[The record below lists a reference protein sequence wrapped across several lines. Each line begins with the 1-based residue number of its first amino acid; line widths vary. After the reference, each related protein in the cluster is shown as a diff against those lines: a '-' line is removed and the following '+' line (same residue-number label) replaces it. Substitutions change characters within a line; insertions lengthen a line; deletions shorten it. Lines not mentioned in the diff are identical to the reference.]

1 MRIARI
7 DTSTGP
13 RTVVSRD
20 DSWCAVEDPYAEE
33 LLFTGEVFPLEGAK
47 LLCPFIPRNIIGISQ
62 NLTNNDHPLPLQAWY
77 KAVQTAAGPGDEIR
91 LRSDIGKITIEG
103 ELAVVIGKKGAGLT
117 ALNAFDYVLGY
128 TVVNDVTNVTQVPID
143 ERFFQAK
150 AGFNYTPF
158 GPWIE
163 TELTDPDDVAIEVD
177 INGQRVASSGSFN
190 LPSDV
195 ATTIAYVAS
204 WVTLEPG
211 DVILTG
217 APNTFAPVVPGD
229 LVNITM
235 PGIGTLTNTVGKVS

>member
-7 DTSTGP
+7 ETTHGP
-13 RTVVSRD
+13 RTVVEND
-20 DSWCAVEDPYAEE
+20 NTWAAIEDPYAEE
-33 LLFTGEVFPLEGAK
+33 VLYTGEIFPIQGAE
-47 LLCPFIPRNIIGISQ
+47 LLCPFIPNNIIGISQ

-77 KAVQTAAGPGDEIR
+77 KAIQTAAGPGDEISV
-91 LRSDIGKITIEG
+91 RSDIGKITIEG
-103 ELAVVIGKKGAGLT
+103 ELAVVIGKRGIGLT
-117 ALNAFDYVLGY
+117 AENAFDYVLGY
-128 TVVNDVTNVTQVPID
+128 TVVNDVTNVAQVPID

-150 AGFNYTPF
+150 AGINYTPF

-163 TELTDPDDVAIEVD
+163 TELPNPDDVVIEVE
-177 INGQRVASSGSFN
+177 INGERVASSGSFN

-217 APNTFAPVVPGD
+217 APNTFAPVIPGD
-229 LVNITM
+229 VVSITM
-235 PGIGTLTNTVGKVS
+235 PGIGTLVNPIGKVS

>member
-7 DTSTGP
+7 ATVSGP
-13 RTVVSRD
+13 RTVVNRD
-20 DSWCAVEDPYAEE
+20 NSWAAIEDPYAKE
-33 LLFTGEVFPLEGAK
+33 LLYTGEVFPLEGAR
-47 LLCPFIPRNIIGISQ
+47 LLCPFIPNNIIGISQ

-77 KAVQTAAGPGDEIR
+77 KAVQTAAGPEDEIS

-103 ELAVVIGKKGAGLT
+103 ELAVVIGRKGIALT
-117 ALNAFDYVLGY
+117 AENAFDYVLGY

-150 AGFNYTPF
+150 SGINYTPF

-163 TELTDPDDVAIEVD
+163 TELANPDDVAIEVD
-177 INGQRVASSGSFN
+177 INGERVASSGSFN

-204 WVTLEPG
+204 WVSLEPG

-217 APNTFAPVVPGD
+217 APNTFAPVSPGD
-229 LVNITM
+229 VVSITL
-235 PGIGTLTNTVGKVS
+235 PGIGTLTNYVGKVS

>member
-1 MRIARI
+1 MRIARV
-7 DTSTGP
+7 STPSGP
-13 RTVVSRD
+13 RTVVERGD
-20 DSWCAVEDPYAEE
+20 MWATIEDPYAEE
-33 LLFTGEVFPLEGAK
+33 LLFTGEVFPREGTP

-77 KAVQTAAGPGDEIR
+77 KAVQTAAGPGDEIS
-91 LRSDIGKITIEG
+91 LRTDIGKITSEG
-103 ELAVVIGKKGAGLT
+103 ELAVVIGKKGIGLT
-117 ALNAFDYVLGY
+117 VQNAFDFVLGY
-128 TVVNDVTNVTQVPID
+128 TIVNDVTNVTQVPID

-150 AGFNYTPF
+150 SGINYTPF

-163 TELTDPDDVAIEVD
+163 TELPNPDDVAIEVE
-177 INGQRVASSGSFN
+177 INGERVASSGSFN

-229 LVNITM
+229 VVSITM
-235 PGIGTLTNTVGKVS
+235 PGIGTLVNPIGKVS

>member
-7 DTSTGP
+7 QTASGIKTAVAQ
-13 RTVVSRD
+13 R
-20 DSWCAVEDPYAEE
+20 DSWAVIEDPFAEE
-33 LLFTGEVFPLEGAK
+33 VLYTGEVIPIEGAS

-77 KAVQTAAGPGDEIR
+77 KATQTAAGPGDEIK
-91 LRSDIGKITIEG
+91 LREDIGNITIEG
-103 ELAVVIGKKGAGLT
+103 ELAVVIGKHGIGLT
-117 ALNAFDYVLGY
+117 AENVFDYVLGY

-150 AGFNYTPF
+150 AGINYTPF

-163 TELTDPDDVAIEVD
+163 TDLANPDDVPIEVD
-177 INGQRVASSGSFN
+177 INGERVASSGSFN

-217 APNTFAPVVPGD
+217 APKTYAPVKPGD
-229 LVNITM
+229 VVTITL
-235 PGIGTLTNTVGKVS
+235 PGIGSLTNLVGRVA